1 MSVPVAPELP
11 GVLGAWSLEPVTVAA
26 LASAAVAY
34 GWACR
39 VARALTPR
47 HPVPGWQRGAFFAG
61 LAVVGV
67 ALLSPVGTY
76 ADVLLSVHM
85 AQHVLLTLVAAPLL
99 LLGRPGTLALRVVSP
114 ERRRR
119 WLRLGHGRVLRLA
132 TSPLVAWTVF
142 AAAGWVIHFSPLF
155 DAALRSTPVHVVEHA
170 LFLATALL
178 FWWPVVGGHPGRR
191 PLAHPVRLL
200 YLGVAMPQNTFLALA
215 VLGADGVLY
224 AHYAEVARP
233 WGPSPLADQRQ
244 GAGLMWVA
252 GDLLLL
258 VSVLLVAAA
267 WARHEQRATER
278 AERPESGPGPGPES
292 GPESGPGPE
301 SGRPESGR
309 PESPALTPEPVTP
322 DHRSC
327 G

>member
-1 MSVPVAPELP
+1 VP
-11 GVLGAWSLEPVTVAA
+11 AW
-26 LASAAVAY
+26 
-34 GWACR
+34 R
-39 VARALTPR
+39 RRA
-47 HPVPGWQRGAFFAG
+47 FSAG
-61 LAVVGV
+61 LVVVGL
-67 ALLSPVGTY
+67 ALLSPVETY
-76 ADVLLSVHM
+76 ADALLSVHM
-85 AQHVLLTLVAAPLL
+85 AQHLLLTLVAAPLL
-99 LLGRPGTLALRVVSP
+99 LLGEPGALAVRVMAP

-119 WLRLGHGRVLRLA
+119 WLRIGHGRVLRLA
-132 TSPLVAWTVF
+132 SSPLLAWTVF

-155 DAALRSTPVHVVEHA
+155 DAALRSAPVHVAEHA

-178 FWWPVVGGHPGRR
+178 FWWPVVGGNPGRR

-224 AHYAEVARP
+224 SHYAEMART

-267 WARHEQRATER
+267 WARHEARATER
-278 AERPESGPGPGPES
+278 SERAERGPAEPELDR
-292 GPESGPGPE
+292 
-301 SGRPESGR
+301 RPR
-309 PESPALTPEPVTP
+309 
-322 DHRSC
+322 R
-327 G
+327 